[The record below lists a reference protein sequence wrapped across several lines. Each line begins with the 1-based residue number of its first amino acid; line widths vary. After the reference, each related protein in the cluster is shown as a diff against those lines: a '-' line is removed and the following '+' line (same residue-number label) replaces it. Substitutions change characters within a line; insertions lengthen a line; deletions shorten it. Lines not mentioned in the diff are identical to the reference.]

1 MHQTVT
7 KQGGTESVLLSN
19 AGEAHLG
26 PQAQPTWLHP
36 LPPPSKTMLAGTAQ
50 LSLEMLQRTHART
63 EVTEIQIVQTST
75 HVRKVLL
82 DTGTCLGTGTETDMQ
97 RADIT
102 VTGSTKVTCTH
113 GLEQQPIIL

>member
-7 KQGGTESVLLSN
+7 KQGRTESVWLSN

-26 PQAQPTWLHP
+26 SQAQPTGIHP
-36 LPPPSKTMLAGTAQ
+36 LPPPLKTMLAGTAQ

-63 EVTEIQIVQTST
+63 EVTGIQIVQTGR
-75 HVRKVLL
+75 HVRKVLP
-82 DTGTCLGTGTETDMQ
+82 DMGTGLGTGMGT
-97 RADIT
+97 DIT

-113 GLEQQPIIL
+113 GLGQQPIIL